1 MRRRMEKFS
10 KPMPSQ
16 ELVLQLMKAEGS
28 DAFFSQSPRSL
39 LVERGPA
46 LCQELRA
53 ERAEGGL
60 RMCLGVGIR
69 QVLPAI
75 NCDGSGVLG
84 WSEAL
89 AVVLLL
95 ETQAASD

>member
-1 MRRRMEKFS
+1 M
-10 KPMPSQ
+10 
-16 ELVLQLMKAEGS
+16 
-28 DAFFSQSPRSL
+28 
-39 LVERGPA
+39 
-46 LCQELRA
+46 CQELRA